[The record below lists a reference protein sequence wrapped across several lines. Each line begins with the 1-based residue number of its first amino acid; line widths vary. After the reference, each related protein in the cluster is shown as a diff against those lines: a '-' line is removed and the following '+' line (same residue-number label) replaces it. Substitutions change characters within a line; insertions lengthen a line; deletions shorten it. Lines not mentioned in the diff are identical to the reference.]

1 MSAPAAASGWPS
13 RLGRGLRAT
22 GRVVRRGAHG
32 AGDIFALTAC
42 VGGLRAHAMIRMFES
57 SMEEAMKEACGVIF
71 DPLFRRVSEDDDD
84 DDDDDNEFGRFIG
97 ALLMIPLMMP
107 LALGLSLFL
116 FCGKSAVGTTQ
127 VAGIPGLAT
136 YGVLR
141 YIEKKDPELK
151 HKVMFYARCG
161 TLAALAGII
170 IKAQES
176 ASEASEQDK
185 KEGGDDAPSNDKDGE
200 GPVE

>member
-1 MSAPAAASGWPS
+1 MSAPATASRWHS
-13 RLGRGLRAT
+13 LLGRGLRGT
-22 GRVVRRGAHG
+22 GKTLRRGAHG

-42 VGGLRAHAMIRMFES
+42 VGGLRARAMIRMFES
-57 SMEEAMKEACGVIF
+57 SLEEAMKEACGAIF
-71 DPLFRRVSEDDDD
+71 DPIFRRVSEDDDD
-84 DDDDDNEFGRFIG
+84 DDGGDDDFGRFIT
-97 ALLMIPLMMP
+97 ALLMIPILMP
-107 LALGLSLFL
+107 FALGLSVLL

-151 HKVMFYARCG
+151 HKAMFYARLG
-161 TLAALAGII
+161 TLAALAGVIM
-170 IKAQES
+170 KAQEA
-176 ASEASEQDK
+176 ASDQGSKDD
-185 KEGGDDAPSNDKDGE
+185 GDGDAPSNEKDGE